1 MQKAPPTVLVVDREG
16 EAMQALV
23 EFLRSRGLGVVAV
36 HDGASALAAI
46 DRAAV
51 DLLVTELQAP
61 TLDGMKVLER
71 ACLRNPEVC
80 AVVISES
87 AGIEAV
93 VESMRRGA
101 ADFQTKPVHLEKLL
115 AVLQRGLER
124 QALAARV
131 AEMEVQLDERFGFGT
146 LVGRSQALRRALDQA
161 RHVAPARGPV
171 LMEGEAGTGRGLLAQ
186 AIHRNGPRKGGPFV
200 WMSCTALAESAI
212 ESELFGSE
220 PPAGEGGPGEPR
232 AAVPGCYEQAD
243 GGTLYLEEVD
253 LLPPSAQ
260 IRLLRALQDRTFE
273 RVGGTAGLKADVRL
287 IAATRRDLGS
297 DVRAGGFRADL
308 LERLSV
314 VRIQIPPLRERR
326 EDIPLL
332 VEAFVSAFNRKH
344 GRKVTGITRGALDRL
359 LRYWWPGNVHE
370 LETTIESMVVCAQ
383 GRRALDLSDLP
394 DPLRAV
400 EDAGERLQLA
410 VGMTVEEAERTLVAA
425 TLRHTAFD
433 KPRAAEMLGMGLRT
447 LYRKIKRYGLQ

>member
-1 MQKAPPTVLVVDREG
+1 MQKEPPTVLIVDREG
-16 EAMQALV
+16 DAMRTLV
-23 EFLRSRGLGVVAV
+23 EFLRARGLGVVAAFDS
-36 HDGASALAAI
+36 DGAAALLDQRPI
-46 DRAAV
+46 E
-51 DLLVTELQAP
+51 LLVTELRAP
-61 TLDGMKVLER
+61 GIDGLKVLER
-71 ACLRNPEVC
+71 ARRRNPAVC
-80 AVVISES
+80 AIVISDR
-87 AGIEAV
+87 AGIETV
-93 VESMRRGA
+93 VEAMRRGA
-101 ADFQTKPVHLEKLL
+101 ADFQTRPLNPEKLL
-115 AVLQRGLER
+115 AVLQRGLEQ
-124 QALAARV
+124 QALVARV
-131 AEMEVQLDERFGFGT
+131 AEMEAQLDERFGFGT
-146 LVGRSQALRRALDQA
+146 LVGRSGGLRRALDQA
-161 RHVAPARGPV
+161 RHIAPTRSPV

-186 AIHRNGPRKGGPFV
+186 AIHQNGPRKGGPFV
-200 WMSCTALAESAI
+200 WMSCNALAEGAI
-212 ESELFGSE
+212 EPELFGRE
-220 PPAGEGGPGEPR
+220 PAAAEGVAPD
-232 AAVPGCYEQAD
+232 AASAVRGCYEQAD

-273 RVGGTAGLKADVRL
+273 RVGGSTALKADVRL
-287 IAATRRDLGS
+287 IAATRHDLAAE
-297 DVRAGGFRADL
+297 VHAGRFRADL
-308 LERLSV
+308 LDRLGV
-314 VRIQIPPLRERR
+314 VRILIPALRERR

-332 VEAFVSAFNRKH
+332 VEAFVGAFNRKH

-394 DPLRAV
+394 DALRAV

-425 TLRHTAFD
+425 TLRHTGFD